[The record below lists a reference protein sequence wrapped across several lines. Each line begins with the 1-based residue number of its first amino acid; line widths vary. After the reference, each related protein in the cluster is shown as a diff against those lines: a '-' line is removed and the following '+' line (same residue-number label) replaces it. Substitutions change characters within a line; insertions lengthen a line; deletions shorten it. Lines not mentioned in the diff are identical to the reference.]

1 MRNKKLLK
9 ERLIMKKEN
18 RDLLESLI
26 EGTLKEAMG
35 NTDDNY
41 KALEAAMKLIDRQL
55 ELDKQELEIE
65 KLKMAQEHDKNRD
78 EMKHQY
84 ELENET
90 NRQEHE
96 LEAAEL
102 RQQFELLMQDN
113 KNNAESERQADAQDH
128 EFNLE
133 VIKQKFKMK
142 ELNVNKKIEEAKMK
156 LENDQ
161 AAKDRLIKCG
171 EIALAV
177 IVTPMI
183 EAGCKKAFAKMICD
197 FEKDYNFTTMAGRSL
212 SSIFKFKK

>member
-1 MRNKKLLK
+1 
-9 ERLIMKKEN
+9 MKKEN

-26 EGTLKEAMG
+26 EGTLKEAMS
-35 NTDDNY
+35 NTDEDY
-41 KALEAAMKLIDRQL
+41 KALEVAMKLIDRQL
-55 ELDKQELEIE
+55 ELDKQELEIK

-84 ELENET
+84 ELANET
-90 NRQEHE
+90 IRQEHE

-133 VIKQKFKMK
+133 VIKQKYKLK
-142 ELNVNKKIEEAKMK
+142 ELNVTKKIEEAKMK
-156 LENDQ
+156 LETDQ

>member
-113 KNNAESERQADAQDH
+113 KNNAESERQAEAQDH

>member
-1 MRNKKLLK
+1 
-9 ERLIMKKEN
+9 MKKEN
-18 RDLLESLI
+18 RELLESLI
-26 EGTLKEAMG
+26 EGTLKEAIG

-96 LEAAEL
+96 LNAAEL
-102 RQQFELLMQDN
+102 RQQFELLMQDY
-113 KNNAESERQADAQDH
+113 KNNAESERQAEAQDH

-133 VIKQKFKMK
+133 VIKQKYRLK
-142 ELNVNKKIEEAKMK
+142 ELNVTKKIEEAKMK

>member
-1 MRNKKLLK
+1 
-9 ERLIMKKEN
+9 MKKEN

-65 KLKMAQEHDKNRD
+65 KLKMTQEHDKNRD

-96 LEAAEL
+96 LNAAEL

-133 VIKQKFKMK
+133 VIKQKYKLK
-142 ELNVNKKIEEAKMK
+142 ELNITKKIEEAKMK

>member
-1 MRNKKLLK
+1 
-9 ERLIMKKEN
+9 MKKEN

-35 NTDDNY
+35 NTDENY

-65 KLKMAQEHDKNRD
+65 KLRMAQEHDKNRD
-78 EMKHQY
+78 EIKHQY

-96 LEAAEL
+96 LNAAEL
-102 RQQFELLMQDN
+102 RQQFELSMQDN
-113 KNNAESERQADAQDH
+113 KNKAESERQAEAQDH

-133 VIKQKFKMK
+133 VVRQKFKMK

-156 LENDQ
+156 LETDQ

>member
-1 MRNKKLLK
+1 
-9 ERLIMKKEN
+9 MKKEN
-18 RDLLESLI
+18 RELLESLI

-65 KLKMAQEHDKNRD
+65 KLKMAQEHDMNRD
-78 EMKHQY
+78 EKKHQY
-84 ELENET
+84 ELETDN
-90 NRQEHE
+90 NRKDNE

-133 VIKQKFKMK
+133 VIKQKYKLK
-142 ELNVNKKIEEAKMK
+142 ELNVTKKIEDAKMK
-156 LENDQ
+156 LEKDQ

-197 FEKDYNFTTMAGRSL
+197 FEKDYNFTTMAGKSL
-212 SSIFKFKK
+212 STIFKFRK

>member
-1 MRNKKLLK
+1 
-9 ERLIMKKEN
+9 MKKEN

-113 KNNAESERQADAQDH
+113 KNNAESERQAEAQDH

-133 VIKQKFKMK
+133 VIKQKYKLK
-142 ELNVNKKIEEAKMK
+142 EANVTKKIEEAKMK

-212 SSIFKFKK
+212 STIFKFKK

>member
-1 MRNKKLLK
+1 
-9 ERLIMKKEN
+9 MKKEN

-26 EGTLKEAMG
+26 EGTLKEAMD
-35 NTDDNY
+35 NTDENY

-65 KLKMAQEHDKNRD
+65 KLRMAQEHDKNRD
-78 EMKHQY
+78 EIKHQY

-96 LEAAEL
+96 LSAAEL

-113 KNNAESERQADAQDH
+113 KNKAESERQAEAQDH

-133 VIKQKFKMK
+133 VVRQKFKMK

-156 LENDQ
+156 LETDQ

>member
-1 MRNKKLLK
+1 
-9 ERLIMKKEN
+9 MKKEN

-35 NTDDNY
+35 NTDDKY
-41 KALEAAMKLIDRQL
+41 KALEAAMKLLDRQL

-96 LEAAEL
+96 LDVAEL

-113 KNNAESERQADAQDH
+113 KNNAESERQAEAQDH

-133 VIKQKFKMK
+133 VLRQKFKMK

-156 LENDQ
+156 LETDQ

>member
-1 MRNKKLLK
+1 
-9 ERLIMKKEN
+9 MKKEN

-26 EGTLKEAMG
+26 EGTLKEAMS
-35 NTDDNY
+35 NKDEDY
-41 KALEAAMKLIDRQL
+41 KALEVAMKLIDRQL
-55 ELDKQELEIE
+55 ELDKQELEIK

-84 ELENET
+84 ELANET
-90 NRQEHE
+90 IRQEHE

-102 RQQFELLMQDN
+102 RQEFELLMQDN

-133 VIKQKFKMK
+133 VIKQKYKLK
-142 ELNVNKKIEEAKMK
+142 ELNVTKKIEEAKMK
-156 LENDQ
+156 LETDQ

>member
-1 MRNKKLLK
+1 
-9 ERLIMKKEN
+9 MKKEN

-26 EGTLKEAMG
+26 EGTLKEAMD
-35 NTDDNY
+35 NTDENY

-96 LEAAEL
+96 LDVAEL

-113 KNNAESERQADAQDH
+113 KNNAESERQAEAQDQ

-133 VIKQKFKMK
+133 VLRQKFKMK

-156 LENDQ
+156 LETDQ

>member
-1 MRNKKLLK
+1 
-9 ERLIMKKEN
+9 MKKEN

-26 EGTLKEAMG
+26 EGTLKEAMD
-35 NTDDNY
+35 NTDENY

-65 KLKMAQEHDKNRD
+65 KLRMAQEHDKNRD

-96 LEAAEL
+96 LDVAEL

-113 KNNAESERQADAQDH
+113 KNNAESERQAEAQDH

-133 VIKQKFKMK
+133 VVRQKFKMK

-156 LENDQ
+156 LETDQ

>member
-1 MRNKKLLK
+1 
-9 ERLIMKKEN
+9 
-18 RDLLESLI
+18 
-26 EGTLKEAMG
+26 
-35 NTDDNY
+35 
-41 KALEAAMKLIDRQL
+41 MKLIDRQL

-113 KNNAESERQADAQDH
+113 KNNAESERQAEAQDH

-133 VIKQKFKMK
+133 VIKQKFRMK

>member
-1 MRNKKLLK
+1 
-9 ERLIMKKEN
+9 MKKEN

-26 EGTLKEAMG
+26 EGTLKEAMD
-35 NTDDNY
+35 NTDENY

-65 KLKMAQEHDKNRD
+65 KLRMAQEHDKNRD

-96 LEAAEL
+96 LDVAEL

-113 KNNAESERQADAQDH
+113 KNNAENERQAEAQDH

-133 VIKQKFKMK
+133 VLRQKFKMK
-142 ELNVNKKIEEAKMK
+142 ELNVNNKIEEAKMK
-156 LENDQ
+156 LETDQ

-183 EAGCKKAFAKMICD
+183 EAGCKKAFAKMLCD

>member
-1 MRNKKLLK
+1 
-9 ERLIMKKEN
+9 MKKEN

-26 EGTLKEAMG
+26 EGTLKEAME
-35 NTDDNY
+35 NTDENY

-65 KLKMAQEHDKNRD
+65 KLRMAQEHDKNRD
-78 EMKHQY
+78 EIKHQY

-96 LEAAEL
+96 LSAAEL

-113 KNNAESERQADAQDH
+113 KNKAESERQAEAQDH

-133 VIKQKFKMK
+133 VVRQKFKMK

-156 LENDQ
+156 LETDQ

>member
-1 MRNKKLLK
+1 
-9 ERLIMKKEN
+9 MKKEN

-26 EGTLKEAMG
+26 EGTLKEAMD

-133 VIKQKFKMK
+133 VVRQKFKMK

-177 IVTPMI
+177 LVTPMI

>member
-96 LEAAEL
+96 LNAAEL

-113 KNNAESERQADAQDH
+113 KNNAESERQAEAQDH

-142 ELNVNKKIEEAKMK
+142 ELNVNKKIEEAKIK

>member
-1 MRNKKLLK
+1 
-9 ERLIMKKEN
+9 MKKEN

-35 NTDDNY
+35 NTDENY

-65 KLKMAQEHDKNRD
+65 KLRMAQEHDKNRD
-78 EMKHQY
+78 EIKHQY

-96 LEAAEL
+96 LSAAEL

-113 KNNAESERQADAQDH
+113 KNKAESERQAEAQDH

-133 VIKQKFKMK
+133 VVRQKFKMK

-156 LENDQ
+156 LETDQ

>member
-1 MRNKKLLK
+1 
-9 ERLIMKKEN
+9 MKKEN

-65 KLKMAQEHDKNRD
+65 KLKMTQEHDKSRD

-96 LEAAEL
+96 LNAAEL

-113 KNNAESERQADAQDH
+113 KNNAESERQAEAQDH

-133 VIKQKFKMK
+133 VIKQKFRMK

-161 AAKDRLIKCG
+161 AAKDRLIRCG

>member
-1 MRNKKLLK
+1 
-9 ERLIMKKEN
+9 MKKEN

-65 KLKMAQEHDKNRD
+65 KLKMTQEHDKNRD
-78 EMKHQY
+78 EKKHQY

-96 LEAAEL
+96 LNAAEL

-142 ELNVNKKIEEAKMK
+142 ELNVTKKIEEAKIK

>member
-1 MRNKKLLK
+1 
-9 ERLIMKKEN
+9 MKKEN

-65 KLKMAQEHDKNRD
+65 KLKMTQEHDKNRD
-78 EMKHQY
+78 EKKHQY

-96 LEAAEL
+96 LNAAEL

-133 VIKQKFKMK
+133 VIKQKYNLK
-142 ELNVNKKIEEAKMK
+142 ELNITKKIEEAKMK

>member
-1 MRNKKLLK
+1 
-9 ERLIMKKEN
+9 MKKEN
-18 RDLLESLI
+18 RELLESLI

-113 KNNAESERQADAQDH
+113 KNNAESERQAEAQDH

-133 VIKQKFKMK
+133 VIKQKYKLK
-142 ELNVNKKIEEAKMK
+142 ELNVTKKIEEAKMK

-197 FEKDYNFTTMAGRSL
+197 FEKDYNFTTMAGKSL
-212 SSIFKFKK
+212 STIFKFKK

>member
-1 MRNKKLLK
+1 
-9 ERLIMKKEN
+9 MKKEN
-18 RDLLESLI
+18 RKLLESLI

-65 KLKMAQEHDKNRD
+65 KLKMTQDHDKNRD

-90 NRQEHE
+90 NRQAHE
-96 LEAAEL
+96 LNAAEL

-113 KNNAESERQADAQDH
+113 KNNAESERQAEAQDH

-133 VIKQKFKMK
+133 VIKQKYKLK
-142 ELNVNKKIEEAKMK
+142 ELNVTKKIEEAKMK

-197 FEKDYNFTTMAGRSL
+197 FEKDYNFTTMAGKSL
-212 SSIFKFKK
+212 STIFKFKK

>member
-1 MRNKKLLK
+1 
-9 ERLIMKKEN
+9 MKKEN

-113 KNNAESERQADAQDH
+113 KNNAESERQAEAQDH

-133 VIKQKFKMK
+133 VIKQKFRMK

>member
-1 MRNKKLLK
+1 
-9 ERLIMKKEN
+9 MKKEN
-18 RDLLESLI
+18 RELLESLI
-26 EGTLKEAMG
+26 EGTLKEAMS
-35 NTDDNY
+35 NTDENY
-41 KALEAAMKLIDRQL
+41 KALEAAMQLIDRQL

-65 KLKMAQEHDKNRD
+65 KLKMAQEHDMNRD
-78 EMKHQY
+78 EKKHQY
-84 ELENET
+84 ELETDN
-90 NRQEHE
+90 NRKDNE

-142 ELNVNKKIEEAKMK
+142 ELNVSKKIEDAKLK
-156 LENDQ
+156 LEKDQ

-197 FEKDYNFTTMAGRSL
+197 FEKDYNFTTMAGKSL
-212 SSIFKFKK
+212 STIFKFKK

>member
-1 MRNKKLLK
+1 
-9 ERLIMKKEN
+9 MKKEN

-65 KLKMAQEHDKNRD
+65 KLKMTQEHDKNRD
-78 EMKHQY
+78 EQKHQY

-96 LEAAEL
+96 LNAAEL

-133 VIKQKFKMK
+133 VIKQKYKLK
-142 ELNVNKKIEEAKMK
+142 EANITKKIEEAKIK

>member
-1 MRNKKLLK
+1 
-9 ERLIMKKEN
+9 MKKEN

-96 LEAAEL
+96 LNAAEL

-113 KNNAESERQADAQDH
+113 KNNAESERQAEAQDH

-133 VIKQKFKMK
+133 VIKQKYKLK
-142 ELNVNKKIEEAKMK
+142 EANITKKIEEAKIK

>member
-1 MRNKKLLK
+1 
-9 ERLIMKKEN
+9 MKKEN

-65 KLKMAQEHDKNRD
+65 KLKMTQEHDKNRD
-78 EMKHQY
+78 EKKHQY

-96 LEAAEL
+96 LNAAEL

-113 KNNAESERQADAQDH
+113 KNNAESERQAEAQDH

-133 VIKQKFKMK
+133 VVRQKFKMK

-197 FEKDYNFTTMAGRSL
+197 FEKDYNFTTMAGKSL
-212 SSIFKFKK
+212 STIFKFKK

>member
-1 MRNKKLLK
+1 
-9 ERLIMKKEN
+9 MKKEN

-78 EMKHQY
+78 EIKHQY

-96 LEAAEL
+96 LNAAEL

-133 VIKQKFKMK
+133 VIKQKYKLK
-142 ELNVNKKIEEAKMK
+142 EANITKKIEEAKIK

>member
-1 MRNKKLLK
+1 
-9 ERLIMKKEN
+9 MKKEN

-96 LEAAEL
+96 LNAAEL

-113 KNNAESERQADAQDH
+113 KNNAESERQAEAQDH

-142 ELNVNKKIEEAKMK
+142 ELNVNKKIEEAKLK

>member
-1 MRNKKLLK
+1 
-9 ERLIMKKEN
+9 MKKEN

-41 KALEAAMKLIDRQL
+41 KALEAAMKLLDRQL

-96 LEAAEL
+96 LDVAEL

-113 KNNAESERQADAQDH
+113 KNNAESERQAEAQDH

-133 VIKQKFKMK
+133 VIRQKFKMK

-156 LENDQ
+156 LETDQ

>member
-1 MRNKKLLK
+1 
-9 ERLIMKKEN
+9 MKKDN
-18 RDLLESLI
+18 RELLESLI

-96 LEAAEL
+96 LNAAEL

-113 KNNAESERQADAQDH
+113 KNNAESERQAEAQDH

-197 FEKDYNFTTMAGRSL
+197 FEKDYNFTTMAGKSL
-212 SSIFKFKK
+212 STIFKFKK

>member
-1 MRNKKLLK
+1 
-9 ERLIMKKEN
+9 MKKEN

-65 KLKMAQEHDKNRD
+65 KLKMTQEHDKNRD
-78 EMKHQY
+78 EKKHQY

-96 LEAAEL
+96 LNAAEL

-133 VIKQKFKMK
+133 VVRQKFKMK

>member
-1 MRNKKLLK
+1 
-9 ERLIMKKEN
+9 MKKEN
-18 RDLLESLI
+18 RELLESLI

-113 KNNAESERQADAQDH
+113 KNNAESERQAEAQDH

-133 VIKQKFKMK
+133 VIKQKYKLK
-142 ELNVNKKIEEAKMK
+142 EANITKKIEEAKMK

-161 AAKDRLIKCG
+161 AAKDRLIRCG

-212 SSIFKFKK
+212 STIFKFKK

>member
-1 MRNKKLLK
+1 
-9 ERLIMKKEN
+9 MKKEN

-113 KNNAESERQADAQDH
+113 KNNAESERQAEAQDH

-133 VIKQKFKMK
+133 VIKQKYRLK
-142 ELNVNKKIEEAKMK
+142 ELNVTKKIEEAKMK

>member
-1 MRNKKLLK
+1 
-9 ERLIMKKEN
+9 MKKEN

-96 LEAAEL
+96 LNAAEL

-113 KNNAESERQADAQDH
+113 KNNAESERQAEAQDH

-212 SSIFKFKK
+212 STIFKFKK

>member
-1 MRNKKLLK
+1 
-9 ERLIMKKEN
+9 MKKEN

-26 EGTLKEAMG
+26 EGTLKEAMD

-65 KLKMAQEHDKNRD
+65 KLRMAQEHDKNRD

-96 LEAAEL
+96 LDVAEL

-113 KNNAESERQADAQDH
+113 KNNAESERQAEAQDH

-133 VIKQKFKMK
+133 VLRQKFKMK
-142 ELNVNKKIEEAKMK
+142 ELNVNNKIEEAKMK
-156 LENDQ
+156 LETDQ

>member
-1 MRNKKLLK
+1 
-9 ERLIMKKEN
+9 MKKEN
-18 RDLLESLI
+18 RELLESLI

-96 LEAAEL
+96 LNAAEL

-113 KNNAESERQADAQDH
+113 KNNAESERQAEAQDH

>member
-1 MRNKKLLK
+1 
-9 ERLIMKKEN
+9 MKKEN

-65 KLKMAQEHDKNRD
+65 KLKMTQEHDNNRD
-78 EMKHQY
+78 EKKHQY

-96 LEAAEL
+96 LNAAEL

-113 KNNAESERQADAQDH
+113 KNNAESERQAEAQDH

-133 VIKQKFKMK
+133 VIRQKYRLK
-142 ELNVNKKIEEAKMK
+142 EANITKKIEEAKIK